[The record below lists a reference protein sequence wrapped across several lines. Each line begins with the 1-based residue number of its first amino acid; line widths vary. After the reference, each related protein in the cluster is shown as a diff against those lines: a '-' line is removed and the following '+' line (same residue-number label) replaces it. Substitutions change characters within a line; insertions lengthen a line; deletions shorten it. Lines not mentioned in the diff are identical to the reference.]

1 VTLSYQHILYDVDDR
16 VATITLNR
24 PKQHNALSGALIE
37 EVIDAVA
44 TADKDPDVRV
54 LVVTGAG
61 GAAFSAGYDMKE
73 SAAQTDH
80 SFAACRARTRWDL
93 RFVLS
98 VWECS
103 KPVIAM
109 IDGHCLAGAFEF
121 AMFCDSRYCSDTS
134 SFACLEARF
143 ASAVTTIMP
152 WLIGQRSRTLIY
164 TGDRFDA
171 GEAYRLGLV
180 DKVFPKDRLRAE
192 VMKLAKR
199 MSRVS
204 LEFLRLN
211 KCSINHTFEAMGFR
225 SSLQHGAELAAVMLA
240 QGSPEGDRFNAIRK
254 SEGLAAALKWRD
266 EQFAPYE

>member
-1 VTLSYQHILYDVDDR
+1 LGYQHILYAVDDR

-24 PKQHNALSGALIE
+24 PKQHNALSEALIDE
-37 EVIDAVA
+37 LVRAIAA
-44 TADKDPDVRV
+44 ADKDPDVRV
-54 LVVTGAG
+54 LIVTGAG

-73 SAAQTDH
+73 SAAKEDH
-80 SFAACRARTRWDL
+80 SLAACRARTHWDL

-98 VWECS
+98 AWECS
-103 KPVIAM
+103 KPVLAM

-121 AMFCDSRYCSDTS
+121 AMFCDSRYCSDRS

-171 GEAYRLGLV
+171 AEAYRLGLV
-180 DKVFPKDRLRAE
+180 DKVFPKETLHAE
-192 VMKLAKR
+192 VTKIAKR

-211 KCSINHTFEAMGFR
+211 KRSINLTFEAMGFR
-225 SSLQHGAELAAVMLA
+225 NSLQHGAELAAVMLA
-240 QGSPEGDRFNAIRK
+240 QGSPEGDRFNEIRK
-254 SEGLAAALKWRD
+254 RDGLAAALRWRD
-266 EQFAPYE
+266 EQFSPYE

>member
-1 VTLSYQHILYDVDDR
+1 LSYQHILYTAEDR

-24 PKQHNALSGALIE
+24 PKQHNALSEALVE
-37 EVIDAVA
+37 ELIAAVA
-44 TADKDPDVRV
+44 AADKDPDIRV
-54 LVVTGAG
+54 LIVTGAG
-61 GAAFSAGYDMKE
+61 GKAFSAGYDMKE
-73 SAAQTDH
+73 SAAKPDH
-80 SFAACRARTRWDL
+80 SFAASRARTHWDL

-121 AMFCDSRYCSDTS
+121 AMFCDSRYCSDAS

-152 WLIGQRSRTLIY
+152 WLIGQRSRTFIY
-164 TGDRFDA
+164 TGDKFDA
-171 GEAYRLGLV
+171 AEAYRLGLV
-180 DKVFPKDRLRAE
+180 DKVFPKQDLQAE
-192 VMKLAKR
+192 VTKIAKR

-211 KCSINHTFEAMGFR
+211 KRSINHTFEAMGFR
-225 SSLQHGAELAAVMLA
+225 TSLQHGAELAAVMLS
-240 QGSPEGDRFNAIRK
+240 QGSPEGDRFNEIRK
-254 SEGLAAALKWRD
+254 SEGLAAALRWRD
-266 EQFAPYE
+266 EQFSPYE